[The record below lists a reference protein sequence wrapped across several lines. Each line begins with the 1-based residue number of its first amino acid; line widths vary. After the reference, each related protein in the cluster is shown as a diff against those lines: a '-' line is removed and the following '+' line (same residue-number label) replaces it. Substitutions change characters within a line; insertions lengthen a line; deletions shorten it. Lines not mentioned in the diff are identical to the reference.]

1 MKDFDLSNNTVLIY
15 RIIFGGLSWF
25 TFIAGIIIYGL
36 FYGPFYEWFNSFRAF
51 TIQSNFMVVIWYTL
65 AILWYNKPESLEKI
79 TGLLKGAFTA
89 YISIT
94 FIFFAILLAPFYHP
108 TGWAAFSNL
117 VFHYIA
123 PIGFI
128 VDWILTENKT
138 RYKWKY
144 LLYWIGIYP
153 VCYLVFIFIHGAF
166 TGNYIYYFFD
176 INALGIFGVTIFVS
190 IIMTTGIGLGSAYI
204 AINRMRT
211 KS

>member
-1 MKDFDLSNNTVLIY
+1 MKDFDLSSKTVLIY

-25 TFIAGIIIYGL
+25 TFIAGVVIYGL
-36 FYGPFYEWFNSFRAF
+36 YYGPFYEWFNSFRAF
-51 TIQSNFMVVIWYTL
+51 TIQSNFMIMIWYTL

-79 TGLLKGAFTA
+79 TGVLKGAFTA

-94 FIFFAILLAPFYHP
+94 FIFFAILLAPFYQP
-108 TGWAAFSNL
+108 TGWAAFSNII
-117 VFHYIA
+117 FHYLA
-123 PIGFI
+123 PIAFI
-128 VDWILTENKT
+128 VDWILTENRK

-153 VCYLVFIFIHGAF
+153 VCYLVFIFIHGAI
-166 TGNYIYYFFD
+166 TGSYIYYFFD
-176 INALGIFGVTIFVS
+176 INALGIFGVIIFTS
-190 IIMTTGIGLGSAYI
+190 IIMTTGIGLGCVYI

>member
-1 MKDFDLSNNTVLIY
+1 MKDLNLSSKTILIY

-25 TFIAGIIIYGL
+25 TFIAGIVIYGL
-36 FYGPFYEWFNSFRAF
+36 VYGPFYEWFSSFRAF

-65 AILWYNKPESLEKI
+65 AILWYNKPESLERI
-79 TGLLKGAFTA
+79 TGLIKGAFTA

-108 TGWAAFSNL
+108 TGWAAFSNII
-117 VFHYIA
+117 FHYIA
-123 PIGFI
+123 PIAFI
-128 VDWILTENKT
+128 FDWILTENKT

-153 VCYLVFIFIHGAF
+153 VCYLIFVFIHGAF

-190 IIMTTGIGLGSAYI
+190 IIMITGIGLSCAYI
-204 AINRMRT
+204 AINRLRT
-211 KS
+211 KN